1 MIADPSDRRT
11 TSSDPPVD
19 SDLDE
24 LVSELES
31 EVIVL
36 KDACWERGEEGLD
49 EWRED
54 AKGDRCGSLSGARY
68 GCTLTYRH
76 SV

>member
-11 TSSDPPVD
+11 TSSEPRVD

-24 LVSELES
+24 LSSELRS
-31 EVIVL
+31 ELMVL
-36 KDACWERGEEGLD
+36 TDGCWERGEEGPD
-49 EWRED
+49 EWDED
-54 AKGDRCGSLSGARY
+54 AKGDRCGSLSCIRY

>member
-11 TSSDPPVD
+11 TSSDPFVD

-31 EVIVL
+31 EVMVL
-36 KDACWERGEEGLD
+36 KDACRGRGEEGSD
-49 EWRED
+49 EWCED
-54 AKGDRCGSLSGARY
+54 AKGDRCGSLSRARY
-68 GCTLTYRH
+68 GCTLTNRN